1 MWSSGRASKLAVI
14 IRRSISMICT
24 NPYPSTCCFITQT
37 VTMNKSLFETSVPQL
52 NFGEILFG
60 HPMEVKRTARK
71 IEKLLYKANSVSTA
85 ISFNEMCLKE
95 GLLPRYSIYTIYK
108 NCICLYVCMYV
119 CVCVCV

>member
-1 MWSSGRASKLAVI
+1 
-14 IRRSISMICT
+14 MICT

-60 HPMEVKRTARK
+60 LPMEVKRTARK

-95 GLLPRYSIYTIYK
+95 GLLPR
-108 NCICLYVCMYV
+108 
-119 CVCVCV
+119 

>member
-1 MWSSGRASKLAVI
+1 MLFLMITASFEALPELAVI

-60 HPMEVKRTARK
+60 LPMEVKRTARK

-95 GLLPRYSIYTIYK
+95 GLLPR
-108 NCICLYVCMYV
+108 
-119 CVCVCV
+119 